1 MRRLSRAEKPEK
13 KRRKRWLI
21 VPLISMLAVTGLAS
35 YILRPSNPE
44 PSYVIAD
51 NILPEAGVDVT
62 EGHLPG
68 MTDDE
73 IMEQMQKEADESL
86 FSFKVNSRPIFED
99 GGGAGTLRIENP
111 NHNMY
116 PFTVEIFLDETGEK
130 IYESGGIFPN
140 RHINTAKLGRALP
153 QGEHE
158 ATAYINAYDPDT
170 KEFRGKSAVEL
181 TLVVK
186 Q

>member
-1 MRRLSRAEKPEK
+1 MRKFSRLDKPEK
-13 KRRKRWLI
+13 KKRKRWLI
-21 VPLISMLAVTGLAS
+21 VPLISVLAVTGVAAC
-35 YILRPSNPE
+35 IFWPSSNVPQQFIPE
-44 PSYVIAD
+44 LIM
-51 NILPEAGVDVT
+51 PEAGGDVS

-68 MTDDE
+68 MTDAE
-73 IMEQMQKEADESL
+73 VREQMQKEADKSL